1 MPTPEN
7 KTKELIKRRLADE
20 FNTLMYRFAPVQNGM
35 GSPTLDVLYCVN
47 GLWFW
52 IEAKAPGKE
61 PTPRQD
67 LTIAAI
73 RAAGAVYEAYEVGRV
88 LLTQKRV
95 GPHVWLYQATIRR

>member
-1 MPTPEN
+1 MPTPE
-7 KTKELIKRRLADE
+7 KRIKDIVKRRLADE

-35 GSPTLDVLYCVN
+35 GSPTLDVLYCVD

-52 IEAKAPGKE
+52 IETKAPGKE

-73 RAAGAVYEAYEVGRV
+73 RAAGGICYVVDSAELVEMVI
-88 LLTQKRV
+88 KD
-95 GPHVWLYQATIRR
+95 IRKKIRARDRLA